1 MSWVQDQ
8 RKRKWVVL
16 SSRPKNENELSWVQ
30 DQKNENELSWVQDQK
45 KLKWVVLSSRPK
57 KK

>member
-30 DQKNENELSWVQDQK
+30 DQKYENELSWVQDQK
-45 KLKWVVLSSRPK
+45 N
-57 KK
+57 